1 MEAAAR
7 GEVTVRSGSPAA
19 TRYLSSSA
27 GADSPSSPS
36 VSAKVGG
43 PIKIISTTVVRGGL
57 TPKAGT
63 GNLWGSRL
71 GASGTTPDSP
81 VTPGPGAPGTTSDR
95 PVTAGLGASGTTP
108 DSPVTPGL
116 GASGT
121 TPDSPVTPGLGT
133 SGTSSDRPVAGL
145 GASGTTSDNPVTPGP
160 AVTED
165 PAALLDATPKTI
177 QRVKQNLGSL
187 WDSKLEEKEEKE
199 KQEKIPTES
208 VSTVPRGL
216 GGITSVKKTGPTW
229 GSKPNTSG
237 SGNAP
242 APEEN
247 SDKKTQAQRARTTQE
262 PSSAALRKQKLAKE
276 AETKPPEREPE
287 KQRPDPILDKIKA
300 EKMATTGP
308 NLPTM

>member
-1 MEAAAR
+1 MAFCALLYNWFPERIPINELKVDTDEDKIKNCELAFQVAFEEAGVGKFLDGEDMITYQDKKSIMVYLNEVYIALQDKPLKFSPSEEWQINYERKMLLDRRAVMEAAAR
-7 GEVTVRSGSPAA
+7 GEVTARSGSPAA
-19 TRYLSSSA
+19 TRYLSSSL

-36 VSAKVGG
+36 VSAKLGG
-43 PIKIISTTVVRGGL
+43 PVKIISTTVVRGGL

-63 GNLWGSRL
+63 GSLWGSRL

-160 AVTED
+160 AVRED
-165 PAALLDATPKTI
+165 PAAELDTTPKMA

-208 VSTVPRGL
+208 VC
-216 GGITSVKKTGPTW
+216 
-229 GSKPNTSG
+229 
-237 SGNAP
+237 
-242 APEEN
+242 
-247 SDKKTQAQRARTTQE
+247 
-262 PSSAALRKQKLAKE
+262 
-276 AETKPPEREPE
+276 
-287 KQRPDPILDKIKA
+287 
-300 EKMATTGP
+300 
-308 NLPTM
+308 